1 MYEDGPLMF
10 GGIFDTSVS
19 YEKQRY
25 AADRVDQGGP
35 QGVRQLS
42 QRSAG

>member
-1 MYEDGPLMF
+1 MYEDGPLTF

-35 QGVRQLS
+35 
-42 QRSAG
+42 